1 MVDLNGI
8 SSFIL
13 FVVSILPSFVVIVDA
28 TSSDVKYNEKNRNQD
43 DANNKRF
50 TLSTIEDVEML
61 TYFLLWKHDYFDNTP
76 DLNNIQG
83 LFVLTYSEYRLLTF
97 YLKLKVISKKMLTVL
112 VKVNCASLLKS

>member
-13 FVVSILPSFVVIVDA
+13 FIVSILPSFVVIVDA

>member
-83 LFVLTYSEYRLLTF
+83 LFVLLYSEYRLLIF